1 MGEFAKVD
9 MVLLFDTYSLESQ
22 DLLTSFRRAGYDCP
36 AAVIG
41 EDGFLPEDV
50 MSVYGFFLGNYKGE
64 KGVPGKPRYFNQ
76 ITVPDYWEIS
86 GNNSMGKVHDLWR
99 ERGRIFYTEPKH
111 KRLVKVVDWYD
122 EKGVVRSSDHYNR
135 YGALYARTT
144 FNAKG
149 QKVNKSYF
157 SAAGREIIVENYVT
171 GDIILNEDG
180 AVHFFPNKTEFV
192 CYFLERTG
200 LGRGRLFYNSL
211 STPFFVSNRLAG
223 GEKRDILFWQEPVG
237 DAIPGNMQIILKE
250 QAGRTARVMVQKR
263 QSYDRL
269 LQLGVSPDK
278 VQRLGY
284 LYPFAKENGHKHE
297 ALICTN
303 SDRIEKCRELVEA
316 LPKMHFHIAAITE
329 MSSKLMAM
337 GSYDNV
343 SLYPGVKMDILDELF
358 MTCDYYLDI
367 NHESEIV
374 SAVRRAFL
382 HNHLIYAFRETLHNR
397 EYGAEEHIYPA
408 ADTDGMISGI
418 RAAMAK
424 ADAADA
430 ELEKQREA
438 AFAETAERYG
448 QF

>member
-1 MGEFAKVD
+1 M
-9 MVLLFDTYSLESQ
+9 
-22 DLLTSFRRAGYDCP
+22 
-36 AAVIG
+36 
-41 EDGFLPEDV
+41 
-50 MSVYGFFLGNYKGE
+50 
-64 KGVPGKPRYFNQ
+64 
-76 ITVPDYWEIS
+76 PDYWEIS
-86 GNNSMGKVHDLWR
+86 GTNSSGSIHDGPV
-99 ERGRIFYTEPKH
+99 ERGKIFYAEPAH
-111 KRLVKVVDWYD
+111 RRRVRIVDWYD
-122 EKGVVRSSDHYNR
+122 EKGCVRSSDHYNR
-135 YGALYARTT
+135 YGALFARTV
-144 FNAKG
+144 FNARGK
-149 QKVNKSYF
+149 KFSKSYF
-157 SAAGREIIVENYVT
+157 SAKGQEVIVENYVT
-171 GDIILNEDG
+171 GDIVLNEG
-180 AVHFFPNKTEFV
+180 AEVRIFHTKTEFIV
-192 CYFLERTG
+192 YFLERAG
-200 LGRGRLFYNSL
+200 FLERRIFFNSL
-211 STPFFVSNRLAG
+211 STPFFVSNQLAAG
-223 GEKRDILFWQEPVG
+223 AKRDILFWQEPVG

-397 EYGAEEHIYPA
+397 EYVAEEHIYPA